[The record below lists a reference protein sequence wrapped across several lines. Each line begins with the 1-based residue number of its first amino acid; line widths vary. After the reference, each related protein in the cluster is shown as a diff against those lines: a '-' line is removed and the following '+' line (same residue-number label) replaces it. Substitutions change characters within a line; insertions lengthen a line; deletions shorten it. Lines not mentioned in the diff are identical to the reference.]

1 LRVLRTWILLTLLG
15 ALLMALLSACSED
28 EMLSREQYA
37 SRLDAMC
44 ESFAAREQEI
54 GEPRTLEDLVEKG
67 PRVVDA
73 FEETIVDK
81 IHDLNAPSEIAAQA
95 DRLAELTDRQRDVL
109 AELVEAAK
117 QNDVAEVQELA
128 SKNATLNE
136 QTNALARN
144 LGASSCAKN

>member
-1 LRVLRTWILLTLLG
+1 VLRRRISLALLG
-15 ALLMALLSACSED
+15 ALVVLLLSACSD
-28 EMLSREQYA
+28 DDTLSREQYA

-67 PRVVDA
+67 PRVLDA
-73 FEETIVDK
+73 FEETIVERV
-81 IHDLNAPSEIAAQA
+81 HDLKAPSEIAAQA
-95 DRLAELTDRQRDVL
+95 ERLVELTDRQRDVL

-117 QNDVAEVQELA
+117 QNDVAQVQELA

-136 QTNALARN
+136 ETNALARN
-144 LGASSCAKN
+144 LGAKSCATD

>member
-1 LRVLRTWILLTLLG
+1 LLTLLG
-15 ALLMALLSACSED
+15 ALLMALPSACSED
-28 EMLSREQYA
+28 ETLSREQYA

-81 IHDLNAPSEIAAQA
+81 IHDLNAPREIAGQA

-117 QNDVAEVQELA
+117 QDDVAEVQELA
-128 SKNATLNE
+128 SKNAALNE